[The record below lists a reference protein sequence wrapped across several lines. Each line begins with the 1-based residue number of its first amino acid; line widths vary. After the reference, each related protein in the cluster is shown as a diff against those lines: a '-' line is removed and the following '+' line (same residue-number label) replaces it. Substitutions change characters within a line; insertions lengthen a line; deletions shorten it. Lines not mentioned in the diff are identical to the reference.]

1 MEAPLA
7 YWLTVVER
15 LVQARIGS
23 VLEEHGVTRIQWR
36 VLSLLENGPRG
47 LDELERL
54 ASDVPRADD
63 EETTASAVAE
73 LVESAWVLGTSEA
86 HSLSEAGAGALRRMT
101 ATVTELRASA
111 LEGIPPEQEAVV
123 IAALQRIAENLDE
136 SR

>member
-36 VLSLLENGPRG
+36 VLSLLENGPCA

-73 LVESAWVLGTSEA
+73 LVESAWVLGTSAA

-111 LEGIPPEQEAVV
+111 LEGITPEQEAVV